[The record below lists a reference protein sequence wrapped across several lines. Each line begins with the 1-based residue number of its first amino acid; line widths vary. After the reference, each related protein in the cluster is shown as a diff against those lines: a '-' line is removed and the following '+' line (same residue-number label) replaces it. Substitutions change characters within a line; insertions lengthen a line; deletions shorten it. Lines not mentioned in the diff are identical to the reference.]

1 MLTTEWSRGNSNE
14 VLQFCPRCWS
24 ILQPFHSNSKT
35 LEDWGNLAQSEN
47 APARFTRIG
56 WRQIWRNLAQQSGK
70 AKEVQ
75 CQSYVMSWF
84 LHRLSNMGGVPLKS
98 SGWMGFESIFFPI
111 KVAKKWKN
119 KSVFPHQEV
128 EPCLAPCGEP
138 PEQHRAIFNMIQ
150 GGQTTSWYMI

>member
-1 MLTTEWSRGNSNE
+1 MLKHSTTFSLKQQDFGR
-14 VLQFCPRCWS
+14 L
-24 ILQPFHSNSKT
+24 K
-35 LEDWGNLAQSEN
+35 NLAQSES

-98 SGWMGFESIFFPI
+98 SG
-111 KVAKKWKN
+111 
-119 KSVFPHQEV
+119 
-128 EPCLAPCGEP
+128 
-138 PEQHRAIFNMIQ
+138 
-150 GGQTTSWYMI
+150 